1 MSVAGGH
8 ESVGVGLQ
16 DLAPDE
22 QGEGTDFQIGQRG
35 HLIID
40 INDVGVA
47 GKSAMEVAR
56 IPVEGTQVDGL
67 TGSGL
72 NGRAMS
78 EGVEEGGLPRPR
90 MVF

>member
-56 IPVEGTQVDGL
+56 IPVEGYA
-67 TGSGL
+67 S
-72 NGRAMS
+72 GRAYWKRS
-78 EGVEEGGLPRPR
+78 QWPSHE
-90 MVF
+90 